1 MKKLF
6 VMLLTL
12 TILAVPV
19 TAYGGEDT
27 IGKNENRSIDV
38 QAKYANGTDT
48 PDVYS
53 VNVVWGAMQFTYTVT
68 VTNHSNKDVNVSF
81 AYAKAS
87 GFEDVNGAFS
97 VESKTLNAGTVD
109 DVAGA
114 DGVSTKLTLSGTLAS
129 NITNFT
135 KVGSITVSLN

>member
-1 MKKLF
+1 MGSNAGTRVWDPSKHQY
-6 VMLLTL
+6 TDNI
-12 TILAVPV
+12 TTNW
-19 TAYGGEDT
+19 TADGD
-27 IGKNENRSIDV
+27 
-38 QAKYANGTDT
+38 
-48 PDVYS
+48 
-53 VNVVWGAMQFTYTVT
+53 TVT

>member
-53 VNVVWGAMQFTYTVT
+53 VNVA
-68 VTNHSNKDVNVSF
+68 
-81 AYAKAS
+81 
-87 GFEDVNGAFS
+87 
-97 VESKTLNAGTVD
+97 
-109 DVAGA
+109 
-114 DGVSTKLTLSGTLAS
+114 
-129 NITNFT
+129 
-135 KVGSITVSLN
+135 

>member
-53 VNVVWGAMQFTYTVT
+53 KRCMG
-68 VTNHSNKDVNVSF
+68 SNAIYLFCRRYQS
-81 AYAKAS
+81 
-87 GFEDVNGAFS
+87 
-97 VESKTLNAGTVD
+97 
-109 DVAGA
+109 
-114 DGVSTKLTLSGTLAS
+114 
-129 NITNFT
+129 
-135 KVGSITVSLN
+135 VGSF

>member
-53 VNVVWGAMQFTYTVT
+53 VNVAWGAMQFTY
-68 VTNHSNKDVNVSF
+68 S
-81 AYAKAS
+81 A
-87 GFEDVNGAFS
+87 
-97 VESKTLNAGTVD
+97 AGRCV
-109 DVAGA
+109 
-114 DGVSTKLTLSGTLAS
+114 
-129 NITNFT
+129 
-135 KVGSITVSLN
+135 

>member
-53 VNVVWGAMQFTYTVT
+53 VNVVWGAMQFTY
-68 VTNHSNKDVNVSF
+68 S
-81 AYAKAS
+81 A
-87 GFEDVNGAFS
+87 
-97 VESKTLNAGTVD
+97 AGTRVWD
-109 DVAGA
+109 P
-114 DGVSTKLTLSGTLAS
+114 S
-129 NITNFT
+129 
-135 KVGSITVSLN
+135 